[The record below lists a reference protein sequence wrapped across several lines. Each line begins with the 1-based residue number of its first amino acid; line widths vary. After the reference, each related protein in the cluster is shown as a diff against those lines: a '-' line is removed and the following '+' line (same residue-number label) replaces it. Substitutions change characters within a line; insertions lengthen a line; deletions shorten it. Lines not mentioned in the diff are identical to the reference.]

1 MEDKT
6 MKKIFTRLFAV
17 SAIFA
22 AFSCAELDAPT
33 VSPEEGQTPET
44 DPNGEY
50 TTLTITPVATKSYL
64 NGGELEWSG
73 NDFIYVFDDE
83 GNRFKFTGEAK
94 AAASFKFTYDNW
106 PVGAEPVYAVF
117 CPDGDPTWVSEGKF
131 QMTHPDSQPIHNG
144 NSFGKKANT
153 SVAKIEKTQEGA
165 YTAEF
170 KNVCG
175 LLKFVVATDYVKTVR
190 IESIDGTPI
199 AGDIVVNYNEGEPT
213 YVMAE
218 GGKKATSIS
227 VTPKANTSSTY
238 YACLLPCDLDG
249 IEVTVTNINGRS
261 MSLSGSA
268 LMTINR
274 NGHVNLGTLDQC
286 TIDMQFTGENRYG
299 LPTSDT
305 DVKGLTYTIKDSFG
319 MPQEF
324 VINQC
329 YKYKHDSSTGLTL
342 ARDTSNKG
350 NNKNHIGLPVYES
363 MYISYLKVA
372 LVNTSSKYMYLYTQ
386 TSEDGF
392 NYPESLPVAGRLNP
406 SAGAPKAWNMG
417 EGEAVYTENV
427 QNEDSSYAKTSNVTP
442 DLAKVITPNT
452 QRNTRYWLTFHGD
465 PVQVDYVQLTYT
477 FSSEGPDA
485 SETPETS
492 VE

>member
-64 NGGELEWSG
+64 NGGELEWSA
-73 NDFIYVFDDE
+73 NDFIYVFDDA
-83 GNRFKFTGEAK
+83 GRRFKFTGEAK

-261 MSLSGSA
+261 MSLSGSV
-268 LMTINR
+268 LMTIER
-274 NGHVNLGTLDQC
+274 GKHVNLGTLDQR
-286 TIDMQFTGENRYG
+286 TVYLKFYEQNLYGLPETDTTGENSY
-299 LPTSDT
+299 SA
-305 DVKGLTYTIKDSFG
+305 KD
-319 MPQEF
+319 
-324 VINQC
+324 N
-329 YKYKHDSSTGLTL
+329 L
-342 ARDTSNKG
+342 
-350 NNKNHIGLPVYES
+350 GLPVSFGIGFGYNYKYDTNKDYCLKFLRQDSSGKEKYGYIKTPVYED
-363 MYISYLKVA
+363 YYLSAASLNVR
-372 LVNTSSKYMYLYTQ
+372 NTSSKNFRFYADAPVDAYTQ
-386 TSEDGF
+386 
-392 NYPESLPVAGRLNP
+392 PKIPVSNQK
-406 SAGAPKAWNMG
+406 SADSDAADPAKVTPTWTFK
-417 EGEAVYTENV
+417 EGETSLGYLLPGVPYYLTC
-427 QNEDSSYAKTSNVTP
+427 DSSYAYMDDVTFTYSFTS
-442 DLAKVITPNT
+442 A
-452 QRNTRYWLTFHGD
+452 
-465 PVQVDYVQLTYT
+465 
-477 FSSEGPDA
+477 GPDA
-485 SETPETS
+485 SETPETP